1 LYGEESQRFAAEV
14 GNPVHLLIAAAGS
27 GRRMGASGNKL
38 LLPLA
43 GRPLLAW
50 TLEAALTC
58 GAIRWIGVV
67 GQPVDA
73 EAIAALVAE
82 VRQGSMA
89 RSPLAPV
96 VWIVGGNSRQDSVRL
111 GLAALPD
118 DAEQVLIHDGAR
130 CLVEPDLL
138 HRCCAALDEAAL
150 AGAGIIAATPVTDTI
165 KEVEEGG
172 RIKRTPDRS
181 VLWSAQTPQ
190 GFAVGPLRQAHA
202 KAEALGWTVT
212 DDAALFERLG
222 WPVHVLEA
230 PPSNIKVTT
239 PFDLTVA
246 EAVLKTRG
254 SRPPNLDHAPAP
266 RGSC

>member
-1 LYGEESQRFAAEV
+1 
-14 GNPVHLLIAAAGS
+14 
-27 GRRMGASGNKL
+27 MGASGNKL

-50 TLEAALTC
+50 TLEAALAC
-58 GAIRWIGVV
+58 GDIRWIGVV

-73 EAIAALVAE
+73 EAIAALIAE
-82 VRQGSMA
+82 VRQGSTA
-89 RSPLAPV
+89 RLPLAPV
-96 VWIVGGNSRQDSVRL
+96 VWILGGDSRQDSVRK

-118 DAEQVLIHDGAR
+118 DAEHVLIHDGAR

-138 HRCCAALDEAAL
+138 RRCCASLGEAAL

-165 KEVEEGG
+165 KEVGEDG
-172 RIKRTPDRS
+172 RITGTPERS
-181 VLWSAQTPQ
+181 KLWAAQTPQ

-202 KAEALGWTVT
+202 KAETQGWMVT

-254 SRPPNLDHAPAP
+254 SWPPPNGRDQGGCP
-266 RGSC
+266 